1 MLSLFTPL
9 SENFT
14 QHSRQSSKAA
24 YQPTE
29 IILHTLDSIMSRLR
43 RLPLPLQTL
52 RNIFATA
59 PLFTSQLTPPY
70 TALALKNYP
79 PYRNCSAGLTLWF
92 RPVNLVD
99 SAVLFGKEF
108 FLWKRPFDHFI
119 LLDSTF
125 AHYLWQPFSLIENGS
140 GDVALWYR
148 PGVPT
153 YFAVP
158 FEKNSRFVLK
168 CICSAQ
174 STRTYRPPLYFFKCI
189 TPMAS
194 REAHIGSVRHFQMVG
209 LGKIGHS
216 CLLKSWQVVS

>member
-1 MLSLFTPL
+1 MLSLFIPL
-9 SENFT
+9 SANFT

-43 RLPLPLQTL
+43 RLSLPLQTL

-59 PLFTSQLTPPY
+59 LLFTSQLTPPY
-70 TALALKNYP
+70 TALTLKDYP
-79 PYRNCSAGLTLWF
+79 PYRKCSAGLTLWY
-92 RPVNLVD
+92 RPVNLAD

-108 FLWKRPFDHFI
+108 FLSKRPFDNFI

-125 AHYLWQPFSLIENGS
+125 SHYLWQPFSLIENGS

-158 FEKNSRFVLK
+158 FEKTRGLFS
-168 CICSAQ
+168 SAYAPRNR
-174 STRTYRPPLYFFKCI
+174 S
-189 TPMAS
+189 
-194 REAHIGSVRHFQMVG
+194 EHINHPFIFSSVSLRWLVERHI
-209 LGKIGHS
+209 LAR
-216 CLLKSWQVVS
+216 